1 MCCSNKLKKKKAR
14 DKQMCLQQQI
24 KEDRS
29 KGQDSEET
37 QAIIVPRTIIFGN
50 IDWIQIKALTD

>member
-50 IDWIQIKALTD
+50 ID